1 MAAIKFTATKCS
13 PSLPVIEKVCF
24 KVVGD
29 NRTFYVT
36 SQPVYIWPGASPYQA
51 IAQAGVQAVVS
62 VRDPSETIIPFNPF
76 DLTETDQLILSSVA
90 TSNIP
95 LPHIAMSQALFDRQ
109 AFHVATALNAWKQPG
124 LIHCSSGDRASA
136 GFAAFLITYCGY
148 QQPAGAGF
156 RAASPRA
163 AEPAIRRLRKGLSA
177 EVKRGRS
184 RLCQDLTCPASPVR
198 FPAAHRGGT
207 A

>member
-24 KVVGD
+24 RVTGD

-51 IAQAGVQAVVS
+51 IAQAGVEAVVS
-62 VRDPSETIIPFNPF
+62 VRDASEYIIPFNPF
-76 DLTETDQLILSSVA
+76 DLTETDQLILNSVA

-109 AFHVATALNAWKQPG
+109 AFHVAATLNGWRQPG

-136 GFAAFLITYCGY
+136 GFAAFLITYCRYSNQQALDFALHHLALQNQQFVDYVKAY
-148 QQPAGAGF
+148 QP
-156 RAASPRA
+156 PR
-163 AEPAIRRLRKGLSA
+163 
-177 EVKRGRS
+177 
-184 RLCQDLTCPASPVR
+184 
-198 FPAAHRGGT
+198 
-207 A
+207 

>member
-24 KVVGD
+24 RVTGD

-36 SQPVYIWPGASPYQA
+36 SQPVYIWPGASPYLA

-62 VRDPSETIIPFNPF
+62 VRDSSEYTIPYNPF

-90 TSNIP
+90 YSNIP
-95 LPHIAMSQALFDRQ
+95 LPHIAMSQALFDAQ
-109 AFHVATALNAWKQPG
+109 AFHVATALNALKQPG

-136 GFAAFLITYCGY
+136 GFAAFLISYCGY
-148 QQPAGAGF
+148 SNAQALDFALHHLALQNQQF
-156 RAASPRA
+156 VDY
-163 AEPAIRRLRKGLSA
+163 
-177 EVKRGRS
+177 VKAY
-184 RLCQDLTCPASPVR
+184 TPPK
-198 FPAAHRGGT
+198 
-207 A
+207 